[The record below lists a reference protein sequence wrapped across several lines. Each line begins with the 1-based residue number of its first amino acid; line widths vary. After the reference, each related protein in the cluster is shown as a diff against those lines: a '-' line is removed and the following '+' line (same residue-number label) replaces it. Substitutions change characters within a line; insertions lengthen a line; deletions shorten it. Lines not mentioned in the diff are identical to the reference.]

1 MSPTAITAIMHWLVN
16 AYYVFVKEAAVATIT
31 NLNPG
36 NVVVPLSSI
45 IDRLRGKLSSAD
57 IDNLLAALLAN
68 RKSQVLP
75 GDLITA
81 DLINQILQDIQDLN
95 TQVAQLAGG
104 TTSSTTNS
112 QAVGAFTDAWK
123 AYGTLVK
130 NGEFLP
136 TDVSAD
142 AIKSTAEITAFLQ
155 DVMYAALSGSTLAY
169 SGATNA
175 ILDGFT
181 QIYARQHDVVV
192 LFSAPIAGISDTTNQ
207 AAFATLLNI
216 GLEQD
221 TALGEISLKKAIDNQ
236 NLPSAIAAQNR
247 INAMVQNQGGD
258 VTTGNLEVTYR
269 GAVGT
274 TETLVIGSTTPVLYR
289 FNIANKTNRNLD
301 AQLKAEFLPPRQ
313 DWTQLS
319 IVDTNGA
326 AVSDIQFSAFDPTK
340 PTDPSSNQEVR
351 VSVMTPSGAAD
362 GDSGVLQLT
371 ASVPD
376 PINRKA
382 SASRQL
388 FVAKSATT
396 QTPGIVAFSTG
407 TPIISGDLS
416 NATEKIPIT
425 LAFEFNF
432 SALQGP
438 SSRNFRFRLDITA
451 PTNPDSL
458 FFIQFAPAEA
468 AIDGS
473 VSTPT
478 KKVSQ
483 QFSMTDGSKRTV
495 TVSVTPLTGSK
506 NNSLSFTATVES
518 ATDGITATSQAFTM
532 AVKN

>member
-1 MSPTAITAIMHWLVN
+1 M
-16 AYYVFVKEAAVATIT
+16 ATIT
-31 NLNPG
+31 NLTPG
-36 NVVVPLSSI
+36 NIVVSLSSI
-45 IDRLRGKLSSAD
+45 IDQLRSKLTSAE

-112 QAVGAFTDAWK
+112 QAVAAFADAWK

-130 NGEFLP
+130 NGDFLP

-142 AIKSTAEITAFLQ
+142 AIKSAAEITAYLQ
-155 DVMYAALSGSTLAY
+155 DVMYAALSGSTVAY
-169 SGATNA
+169 GGATNA
-175 ILDGFT
+175 MLDGFT
-181 QIYARQHDVVV
+181 RIYAKQHDVVV
-192 LFSAPIAGISDTTNQ
+192 LFSAPIAGITDTTAQ
-207 AAFATLLNI
+207 RQFATLLNI

-247 INAMVQNQGGD
+247 INGMVQNQGGD
-258 VTTGNLEVTYR
+258 VTTGNLEVTYK

-274 TETLVIGSTTPVLYR
+274 TETLVIGSAQPVLYR
-289 FNIANKTNRNLD
+289 FNVANKTNRNLD

-313 DWTQLS
+313 NWTQLS
-319 IVDTNGA
+319 IVGVDGSA
-326 AVSDIQFSAFDPTK
+326 LSDIQFSPFDLSK

-371 ASVPD
+371 AFVPD
-376 PINRKA
+376 PINRKGF
-382 SASRQL
+382 ASRQL
-388 FVAKSATT
+388 FVGKSATT

-407 TPIISGDLS
+407 TPTISSDLG
-416 NATEKIPIT
+416 NATVMMPIT

-438 SSRNFRFRLDITA
+438 STRNFTFRLDITA
-451 PTNPDSL
+451 PAHPDPL
-458 FFIQFAPAEA
+458 FFIEFAPAEA
-468 AIDGS
+468 AIDAS
-473 VSTPT
+473 ASTEI
-478 KKVSQ
+478 KKVSKQ
-483 QFSMTDGSKRTV
+483 LPMTDASKRTV
-495 TVSVTPLTGSK
+495 TVSVTPLNGSK
-506 NNSLSFTATVES
+506 GSNLTFTATVQS
-518 ATDGITATSQAFTM
+518 ATDNITAQSQSFTI